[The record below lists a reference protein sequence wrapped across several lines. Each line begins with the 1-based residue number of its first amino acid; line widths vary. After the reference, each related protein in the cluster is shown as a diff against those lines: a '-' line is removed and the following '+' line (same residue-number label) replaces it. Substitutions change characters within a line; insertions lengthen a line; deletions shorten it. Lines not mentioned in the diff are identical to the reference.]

1 MFRASEILRVV
12 LGINP
17 NVIDEVLQNWQKI
30 LFLCLKYV
38 SVLQLIFY
46 FKGNFFFQLYT
57 TLKSGN
63 KHDISNYKPIS
74 IINCSPKLLDALICD
89 SLSSKILVKLASQ

>member
-1 MFRASEILRVV
+1 MQKNLRRSECFELNTILTVV

-46 FKGNFFFQLYT
+46 FKGASRYNLRVIAWSGFALVRRF
-57 TLKSGN
+57 TLKGLFRLLALVV
-63 KHDISNYKPIS
+63 
-74 IINCSPKLLDALICD
+74 IIIV
-89 SLSSKILVKLASQ
+89 I